1 MTMSLS
7 IILGIFSVGCL
18 MLSPPAKTDA
28 SFFKGASGQGA
39 PPGLWTLTL
48 SQVTT
53 WIFARS
59 LMNAAI
65 LGFYYG
71 IWGTIAYAVYYLSF
85 LTGGRIV
92 DAIRFRHGY
101 DSIQLFLT
109 DRFGRVGAQSY
120 NLVIGIR
127 LISEVFANLLVIG
140 ILFGAAGT
148 GAYMWSIILFA
159 MAVLAYSALGGMH
172 ASLRT
177 DFFQML
183 MFLLVLAV
191 LLAFT
196 VFNTQFSLGDLMFKS
211 FDISAPGPV
220 LILVALLQI
229 WSYPMH
235 DPVMMDRGF
244 IADRETTRK
253 SFHYA
258 AWISIVCILLFGM
271 LGVFAGAH
279 ATHGEAM
286 TVTLTRLL
294 GETPMLLFDIALIIS
309 AMSTLDSTL
318 SSSAKLVVVDS
329 DLLQSGLQTGTNLQ
343 TGRLVMAGFMLSGLL
358 MVFYGNKDLFSAV
371 AVSGTASMYLAPVIF
386 FCVWGNSKNI
396 PLWSYVFSLAL
407 ALTGAVLYFT
417 ESSGYTAWFNTLFG
431 IEHKYSKLLVI
442 SVIVLLGGNLAFW
455 LGSRSA
461 KPGMGAELAN
471 TQ

>member
-18 MLSPPAKTDA
+18 MLAPPAMTNH
-28 SFFKGASGQGA
+28 SFFKGISGQGRL
-39 PPGLWTLTL
+39 PGLWTLTF

-71 IWGTIAYAVYYLSF
+71 IWGTIAYAAYYLSF
-85 LTGGRIV
+85 LTGAHIV
-92 DAIRFRHGY
+92 DHIRFRHGHS
-101 DSIQLFLT
+101 SIQSFLA
-109 DRFGRVGAQSY
+109 DRFGQVGAQSY
-120 NLVIGIR
+120 NLVVGIR
-127 LISEVFANLLVIG
+127 LTSEVFANLLVIG
-140 ILFGAAGT
+140 ILFGAVGT
-148 GAYMWSIILFA
+148 NAYMWSIILFA

-191 LLAFT
+191 LLALT
-196 VFNTQFSLGDLMFKS
+196 VFNARFSPGDLMFKS

-244 IADRETTRK
+244 IADRETTWK

-258 AWISIVCILLFGM
+258 AWISIVCILSFGL

-279 ATHGEAM
+279 AIHGETM
-286 TVTLTRLL
+286 TVALTRLL
-294 GETPMLLFDIALIIS
+294 GEIPMLLFDVALVIS

-318 SSSAKLVVVDS
+318 SSSAKLVAVDS
-329 DLLQSGLQTGTNLQ
+329 QLLQPSLQ
-343 TGRLVMAGFMLSGLL
+343 TGRLVMTGFMLSGLL
-358 MVFYGNKDLFSAV
+358 MVFYGSKDLFSAV

-386 FCVWGNSKNI
+386 FSVWGNRKNI

-417 ESSGYTAWFNTLFG
+417 ESSGYTTWFNTIFG
-431 IEHKYSKLLVI
+431 IEHKYSKLLII
-442 SVIVLLGGNLAFW
+442 SVVVLLGGNLAFW
-455 LGSRSA
+455 IGSGFTKRD
-461 KPGMGAELAN
+461 MGVECSN
-471 TQ
+471 GQGGK

>member
-18 MLSPPAKTDA
+18 MLSPPAKTDQT
-28 SFFKGASGQGA
+28 FFKGISAEGRL
-39 PPGLWTLTL
+39 PGLWTLTF
-48 SQVTT
+48 SQITT

-101 DSIQLFLT
+101 DSIQSFLT

-148 GAYMWSIILFA
+148 DAYMWSIILFA

-183 MFLLVLAV
+183 MFLIVLAV

-196 VFNTQFSLGDLMFKS
+196 VFNAQFNPADLMFKS
-211 FDISAPGPV
+211 FDITAPGPV

-258 AWISIVCILLFGM
+258 AWISVVCILAFGM

-279 ATHGEAM
+279 ASHGEAM
-286 TVTLTRLL
+286 TVALTRLL
-294 GETPMLLFDIALIIS
+294 GDTPMLLFNIALIIS

-318 SSSAKLVVVDS
+318 SSSAKLVAVDS
-329 DLLQSGLQTGTNLQ
+329 QLCPPSLQ
-343 TGRLVMAGFMLSGLL
+343 TGRLVMAGFMLAGLL

-386 FCVWGNSKNI
+386 FCVWGNQKNI
-396 PLWSYVFSLAL
+396 PLWSYVVSLAL
-407 ALTGAVLYFT
+407 ALTGAALYFT
-417 ESSGYTAWFNTLFG
+417 ESSGYTTWFNMLFG
-431 IEHKYSKLLVI
+431 MEHKYSKLLVI
-442 SVIVLLGGNLAFW
+442 SIIVLLGGNLAFW
-455 LGSRSA
+455 IGSRLT
-461 KPGMGAELAN
+461 KRDMGAEFAN
-471 TQ
+471 TY